1 MKKSDELYGLFFS
14 QQQLSVLSPFHL
26 VAVILNN
33 NLLTNGTFDMPL
45 SELVRE
51 VAWFKSVIE
60 TFGATVDL
68 SGKSCNFKFIV
79 FENSAPATQ

>member
-1 MKKSDELYGLFFS
+1 MSFALYFS
-14 QQQLSVLSPFHL
+14 QQQLSILSPFHL
-26 VAVILNN
+26 IAVILNN

-45 SELVRE
+45 SELVKE

-68 SGKSCNFKFIV
+68 SGILHNFKFIV
-79 FENSAPATQ
+79 FENIALVSQ